1 MVVIAKELLQY
12 EKDYIKYYIN
22 FPKIYYKHDNDK
34 DYIKNEMIESVN
46 QIIFEDIMTFMDVVE
61 DTYNVNSED
70 YTHINS
76 ITEFQVGYL
85 SNDIISLAI
94 EFSQLAGFYDI
105 SYLKGYNFDFRLK
118 RDISL
123 KHLFK
128 ENVDYIKILK
138 KYILIQAKILISE
151 LQKYEEDNLY
161 KIVEDNICLDE
172 ENIFYF
178 TQDYLVLPFS
188 SCEIDKEILNLIEFK
203 IPFNK
208 IYNYLSDYAIKGIVK
223 KIVL

>member
-22 FPKIYYKHDNDK
+22 FPKIYYKQDNDK

-61 DTYNVNSED
+61 DTYNVNSEE

-105 SYLKGYNFDFRLK
+105 SYLKGYNFDFKLK
-118 RDISL
+118 KNISL

-151 LQKYEEDNLY
+151 LQKYNEDNLY
-161 KIVEDNICLDE
+161 KIVEENICLDE

-178 TQDYLVLPFS
+178 TQEYLILPFS
-188 SCEIDKEILNLIEFK
+188 SCEIDKEVLNLIEFK

-208 IYNYLSDYAIKGIVK
+208 IYNYLSDYAIKNIVK

>member
-22 FPKIYYKHDNDK
+22 FPKIYYKQDNDK

-61 DTYNVNSED
+61 DTYNVNSEE

-105 SYLKGYNFDFRLK
+105 SYLKGYNFDFKLK
-118 RDISL
+118 KNISL

-151 LQKYEEDNLY
+151 LQKYNEDNLY
-161 KIVEDNICLDE
+161 KIVEENICLDE

-178 TQDYLVLPFS
+178 TQEYLILPFS
-188 SCEIDKEILNLIEFK
+188 SCEIDKGILNLIEFK

-208 IYNYLSDYAIKGIVK
+208 IYNYLSDYAIKNIVK

>member
-22 FPKIYYKHDNDK
+22 FPKIYYKQDNDK

-61 DTYNVNSED
+61 DTYNVNSEE

-105 SYLKGYNFDFRLK
+105 SYLKGYNFDFKLK
-118 RDISL
+118 KNISL

-151 LQKYEEDNLY
+151 LQKYNEDNLY
-161 KIVEDNICLDE
+161 KIVEENICLDE

-178 TQDYLVLPFS
+178 TQEYLILPFS

-208 IYNYLSDYAIKGIVK
+208 IYNYLSDYAIKNIVK

>member
-22 FPKIYYKHDNDK
+22 FPKIYYKQENEK

-61 DTYNVNSED
+61 DTYNVSSEE

-85 SNDIISLAI
+85 SKDIISLAI

-105 SYLKGYNFDFRLK
+105 SYLKGYNFDFKLK
-118 RDISL
+118 KDIIL
-123 KHLFK
+123 KDLFK

-161 KIVEDNICLDE
+161 QIGEENICLDE

-178 TQDYLVLPFS
+178 TQEHLILPFS

-208 IYNYLSDYAIKGIVK
+208 IYNYLSEYAVKNIVK

>member
-22 FPKIYYKHDNDK
+22 FPKIYYKQDNDK

-61 DTYNVNSED
+61 DTYNVNSEE

-105 SYLKGYNFDFRLK
+105 SYLKGYNFDFKLK
-118 RDISL
+118 KNISL

-138 KYILIQAKILISE
+138 KYILIQAKMLISE
-151 LQKYEEDNLY
+151 LQKYNEDNLY
-161 KIVEDNICLDE
+161 KIVEENICLDE

-178 TQDYLVLPFS
+178 TQEYLILPFS

-208 IYNYLSDYAIKGIVK
+208 IYNYLSDYAIKNIVK

>member
-22 FPKIYYKHDNDK
+22 FPKIYYKQDNDK

-61 DTYNVNSED
+61 DTYNVNSEE

-76 ITEFQVGYL
+76 VTEFQVGYL

-105 SYLKGYNFDFRLK
+105 SYLKGYNFDFKLK
-118 RDISL
+118 KNISL

-151 LQKYEEDNLY
+151 LQKYNEDNLY
-161 KIVEDNICLDE
+161 KIVEENICLDE

-178 TQDYLVLPFS
+178 TQEYLILPFS

-208 IYNYLSDYAIKGIVK
+208 IYNYLSDYAIKNIVK

>member
-22 FPKIYYKHDNDK
+22 FPKIYYKQENDK

-61 DTYNVNSED
+61 DTYNVSSEE

-85 SNDIISLAI
+85 SKDIISLAI

-105 SYLKGYNFDFRLK
+105 SYLKGYNFDFKLK
-118 RDISL
+118 KDIIL
-123 KHLFK
+123 KDLFK

-161 KIVEDNICLDE
+161 QMGEENICLDE

-178 TQDYLVLPFS
+178 TQEHLILPFS

-208 IYNYLSDYAIKGIVK
+208 IYNYLSEYAVKNIVK

>member
-22 FPKIYYKHDNDK
+22 FPKIYYKQEDDK

-61 DTYNVNSED
+61 DTYNVNSEE

-105 SYLKGYNFDFRLK
+105 SYLKGYNFDFKLK
-118 RDISL
+118 KNISL

-151 LQKYEEDNLY
+151 LQKYNEDNLY
-161 KIVEDNICLDE
+161 KIVEENICLDE

-178 TQDYLVLPFS
+178 TQEYLILPFS
-188 SCEIDKEILNLIEFK
+188 SCEIDKEVLNLIEFK

-208 IYNYLSDYAIKGIVK
+208 IYNYLSDYAIKNIVK

>member
-22 FPKIYYKHDNDK
+22 FPKIYYKQDNDK

-85 SNDIISLAI
+85 SNDIISMAI

-105 SYLKGYNFDFRLK
+105 SYLKGYNFDFKLK
-118 RDISL
+118 KDISL

-138 KYILIQAKILISE
+138 KYILIQANILISE

-178 TQDYLVLPFS
+178 TQDYLILPFS

-208 IYNYLSDYAIKGIVK
+208 IYNYLSDYAKKGIVK

>member
-22 FPKIYYKHDNDK
+22 FPKIYYKQENDK
-34 DYIKNEMIESVN
+34 DYIKNEMIESIN

-61 DTYNVNSED
+61 DTYNVSSEE

-85 SNDIISLAI
+85 SKDIMSLAI

-105 SYLKGYNFDFRLK
+105 SYLKGYNFDFKLK
-118 RDISL
+118 KDIML
-123 KHLFK
+123 KDLFK

-161 KIVEDNICLDE
+161 QMGEENICLDE

-178 TQDYLVLPFS
+178 TQEHLILPFS

-208 IYNYLSDYAIKGIVK
+208 IYNYLSEYTVKNIVK

>member
-22 FPKIYYKHDNDK
+22 FPKIYYKQDNDK

-61 DTYNVNSED
+61 DTYNGNSEE

-105 SYLKGYNFDFRLK
+105 SYLKGYNFDFSLK
-118 RDISL
+118 KNISL

-151 LQKYEEDNLY
+151 LQKYNEDNLY
-161 KIVEDNICLDE
+161 KIVEENICLDE

-178 TQDYLVLPFS
+178 TQEYLILPFS
-188 SCEIDKEILNLIEFK
+188 SCEIDKEVLNLIEFK

-208 IYNYLSDYAIKGIVK
+208 IYNYLSDYAIKNIVK

>member
-12 EKDYIKYYIN
+12 EKDYIKYSIN
-22 FPKIYYKHDNDK
+22 FPKIYYKQDNDK

-61 DTYNVNSED
+61 DTYNVNSEG

-105 SYLKGYNFDFRLK
+105 SYLKGYNFDFKLK
-118 RDISL
+118 KNISL

-138 KYILIQAKILISE
+138 KYILIQAKILVSE

-161 KIVEDNICLDE
+161 KIVEENICLDE

-178 TQDYLVLPFS
+178 TQEYLILPFS

-208 IYNYLSDYAIKGIVK
+208 IYNYLSDYAIKNIVK

>member
-22 FPKIYYKHDNDK
+22 FPKIYYKQDNDN

-61 DTYNVNSED
+61 DTYNVNSEE

-105 SYLKGYNFDFRLK
+105 SYLKGYNFDFKLK
-118 RDISL
+118 KNISL

-151 LQKYEEDNLY
+151 LQKYNEDNLY
-161 KIVEDNICLDE
+161 KIVEENICLDE

-178 TQDYLVLPFS
+178 TQEYLILPFS

-208 IYNYLSDYAIKGIVK
+208 IYNYLSDYAIKNIVK

>member
-22 FPKIYYKHDNDK
+22 FPKIYYKQDNDK
-34 DYIKNEMIESVN
+34 DYIKNEMIDSVN

-61 DTYNVNSED
+61 DTYNVNSEE

-105 SYLKGYNFDFRLK
+105 SYLKGYNFDFKLK
-118 RDISL
+118 KNISL

-151 LQKYEEDNLY
+151 LQKYNEDNLY
-161 KIVEDNICLDE
+161 KIVEENICLDE

-178 TQDYLVLPFS
+178 TQEYLILPFS

-208 IYNYLSDYAIKGIVK
+208 IYNYLSDYAIKNIVK

>member
-22 FPKIYYKHDNDK
+22 FPKIYYKQDNDK

-61 DTYNVNSED
+61 DTYNVNSEE

-105 SYLKGYNFDFRLK
+105 SYLKGYNFDFK
-118 RDISL
+118 FKKNISL

-151 LQKYEEDNLY
+151 LQKYNEDNLY
-161 KIVEDNICLDE
+161 KIVEENICLDE

-178 TQDYLVLPFS
+178 TQEYLILPFS

-208 IYNYLSDYAIKGIVK
+208 IYNYLSDYAIKNIVK

>member
-22 FPKIYYKHDNDK
+22 FPKIYYKQDNDK

-61 DTYNVNSED
+61 DTYNVNSEE

-105 SYLKGYNFDFRLK
+105 SYLKGYNFDFK
-118 RDISL
+118 FKKNISL

-138 KYILIQAKILISE
+138 KYILIQAKMLISE
-151 LQKYEEDNLY
+151 LQKYNEDNLY
-161 KIVEDNICLDE
+161 KIVEDNVCLDE

-178 TQDYLVLPFS
+178 TQEYLILPFS

-208 IYNYLSDYAIKGIVK
+208 IYNYLSDYAIKNIVK

>member
-22 FPKIYYKHDNDK
+22 FPKIYYKQDNDK

-61 DTYNVNSED
+61 DTYNVNSEE

-105 SYLKGYNFDFRLK
+105 SYLKGYNFDFKLK
-118 RDISL
+118 KNISL

-138 KYILIQAKILISE
+138 KYILIQAKMLISE
-151 LQKYEEDNLY
+151 LQKYNEDNLY
-161 KIVEDNICLDE
+161 KIVEDNVCLDE

-178 TQDYLVLPFS
+178 TQEYLILPFS

-208 IYNYLSDYAIKGIVK
+208 IYNYLSDYAIKNIVK

>member
-22 FPKIYYKHDNDK
+22 FPKIYYKQDNDK

-61 DTYNVNSED
+61 DTYNVNSEE

-105 SYLKGYNFDFRLK
+105 SYLKGYNFDFK
-118 RDISL
+118 FKKNISL

-151 LQKYEEDNLY
+151 LQKYNEDNLY

-178 TQDYLVLPFS
+178 TQEYLILPFS
-188 SCEIDKEILNLIEFK
+188 SCEIDKEVLNLIEFK

-208 IYNYLSDYAIKGIVK
+208 IYNYLSDYAIKNIVK

>member
-105 SYLKGYNFDFRLK
+105 SYLKGYNFDFNLK
-118 RDISL
+118 KNISL

-128 ENVDYIKILK
+128 EDVDYIKILK

-151 LQKYEEDNLY
+151 LQKYEEDYLY
-161 KIVEDNICLDE
+161 KIVEENICLDE

-178 TQDYLVLPFS
+178 TQEYLILPFS

>member
-22 FPKIYYKHDNDK
+22 FPKIYYKQDNDK

-61 DTYNVNSED
+61 DTYNVNSEE

-105 SYLKGYNFDFRLK
+105 SYLKGYNFDFKLK
-118 RDISL
+118 KNISL

-151 LQKYEEDNLY
+151 LQKYNEDNLY
-161 KIVEDNICLDE
+161 KIVEENICLDE

-178 TQDYLVLPFS
+178 TQEYLILPFS
-188 SCEIDKEILNLIEFK
+188 SCEIDKEVLNLIEFK

-208 IYNYLSDYAIKGIVK
+208 IYNYLSDYAIKDIVK

>member
-22 FPKIYYKHDNDK
+22 FPKIYYKQDNDK

-85 SNDIISLAI
+85 SNDIISMAI
-94 EFSQLAGFYDI
+94 EFSQLSGFYDI
-105 SYLKGYNFDFRLK
+105 SYLKGYNFDFKLK
-118 RDISL
+118 KDISL

-138 KYILIQAKILISE
+138 KYILIQANILISE

-178 TQDYLVLPFS
+178 TQDYLILPFS

>member
-1 MVVIAKELLQY
+1 MFVIAKELLQY

-22 FPKIYYKHDNDK
+22 FPKIYYKQENDK

-61 DTYNVNSED
+61 DTYNVNSEE

-85 SNDIISLAI
+85 SKNIMSLAI

-105 SYLKGYNFDFRLK
+105 SYLKGYNFDFKLK
-118 RDISL
+118 KDIIL
-123 KHLFK
+123 KDLFK

-138 KYILIQAKILISE
+138 KFILIQAKTLISE

-161 KIVEDNICLDE
+161 KIVEENICLDE

-178 TQDYLVLPFS
+178 TQEYLILPFS

-208 IYNYLSDYAIKGIVK
+208 IYNYLSEYTVKNIVK

>member
-22 FPKIYYKHDNDK
+22 FPKIYYKQDNDK

-61 DTYNVNSED
+61 DTYNVNSEE

-105 SYLKGYNFDFRLK
+105 SYLKGYNFDFKLK
-118 RDISL
+118 NNISL

-151 LQKYEEDNLY
+151 LQKYNEDNLY
-161 KIVEDNICLDE
+161 KIVEENICLDE

-178 TQDYLVLPFS
+178 TQEYLILPFS

-208 IYNYLSDYAIKGIVK
+208 IYNYLSDYAIKNIVK

>member
-22 FPKIYYKHDNDK
+22 FPKIYYKQDNDK

-61 DTYNVNSED
+61 DTYNVNSEE

-76 ITEFQVGYL
+76 ITEFKVGYL

-105 SYLKGYNFDFRLK
+105 SYLKGYNFDFKLK
-118 RDISL
+118 KNISL

-161 KIVEDNICLDE
+161 KIVEENICLDE

-178 TQDYLVLPFS
+178 TQEYLILPFS

-208 IYNYLSDYAIKGIVK
+208 IYNYLSDYAIKNIVK

>member
-22 FPKIYYKHDNDK
+22 FPKIYYKQDNDK

-61 DTYNVNSED
+61 DTYNVNSEE

-105 SYLKGYNFDFRLK
+105 SYLKGYNFDFKLK
-118 RDISL
+118 KNISL

-151 LQKYEEDNLY
+151 LQKYKEDNLY
-161 KIVEDNICLDE
+161 KIVEENICLDE

-178 TQDYLVLPFS
+178 TQEYLILPFS
-188 SCEIDKEILNLIEFK
+188 SCEIDKEVLNLIEFK

-208 IYNYLSDYAIKGIVK
+208 IYNYLSDYAIKNIVK

>member
-22 FPKIYYKHDNDK
+22 FPKIYYKQDNDK

-61 DTYNVNSED
+61 DTYNVNSEE

-105 SYLKGYNFDFRLK
+105 SYLKGYNFDFKLK
-118 RDISL
+118 KNISL

-151 LQKYEEDNLY
+151 LQKYKEDNLY
-161 KIVEDNICLDE
+161 KIVEENICLDE

-178 TQDYLVLPFS
+178 TQEYLILPFS

-208 IYNYLSDYAIKGIVK
+208 IYNYLSDYAIKNIVK

>member
-22 FPKIYYKHDNDK
+22 FPKIYYKQDNDK

-61 DTYNVNSED
+61 DTYNVNSEE

-76 ITEFQVGYL
+76 ITEFQFGYL

-105 SYLKGYNFDFRLK
+105 SYLKGYNFDFKLK
-118 RDISL
+118 KNISL

-151 LQKYEEDNLY
+151 LQKYNEDNLY
-161 KIVEDNICLDE
+161 KIVEENICLDE

-178 TQDYLVLPFS
+178 TQEYLILPFS
-188 SCEIDKEILNLIEFK
+188 SCEIDKEVLNLIEFK

-208 IYNYLSDYAIKGIVK
+208 IYNYLSDYAIKNIVK

>member
-22 FPKIYYKHDNDK
+22 FPKIYYKQENEK

-46 QIIFEDIMTFMDVVE
+46 QVIFEDIMIFMDVLE
-61 DTYNVNSED
+61 DTYNINSQE
-70 YTHINS
+70 YINS
-76 ITEFQVGYL
+76 ITEFQVGYV
-85 SNDIISLAI
+85 SKDILSLAI
-94 EFSQLAGFYDI
+94 EFSQLSEFYDI
-105 SYLKGYNFDFRLK
+105 SYLKGYNYDFRLK
-118 RDISL
+118 KGIIL
-123 KHLFK
+123 KNLFK
-128 ENVDYIKILK
+128 EDVDYIKILK
-138 KYILIQAKILISE
+138 KHILIQAKILISE

-161 KIVEDNICLDE
+161 EIDEENICLDE

-178 TQDYLVLPFS
+178 TKEYLILPFS

-208 IYNYLSDYAIKGIVK
+208 IYNYLSEYAIKNIVK